1 MKKILPWQIQK
12 GMTVI
17 ETLVVIGI
25 FAITTSLA
33 LANFHGSQ
41 DRKTLE
47 DAQATIYRALERQR
61 NKALTG
67 VGTTDHGIHIESN
80 RIVTFSEDSYTG
92 SGNEILLPLAVDTD
106 QAGTDVIF
114 DRISG
119 TPTTAALLITLAHDN
134 GGTAGVSVSVGG
146 LISRE

>member
-1 MKKILPWQIQK
+1 MKSDSRQK
-12 GMTVI
+12 GITII
-17 ETLVVIGI
+17 ETLIVIGI
-25 FAITTSLA
+25 FAITASLA
-33 LANFHGSQ
+33 LANFHSSQ

-67 VGTTDHGIHIESN
+67 VGTTDHGVHIEQN
-80 RIVTFSEDSYTG
+80 RIVTFSENSYTG
-92 SGNEILLPLAVDTD
+92 NGNEILLPLAVGTN

-119 TPTTAALLITLAHDN
+119 IPTTAAVLITLAHDN
-134 GGTAGVSVSVGG
+134 GNTAGVSVSAGG